1 LKIKILENTYIWSRV
16 VAMKK
21 IDAMVGSKPK
31 SRARAPAGA
40 SASGLLSALEAL
52 NTATT
57 AGKHQ
62 DKVFGSSDVLVA
74 QWEQEFP
81 TGIDIDAFTLTIRLR
96 RLAMLL
102 DEGVVKRGEAAG
114 VKLNEVLLLL
124 ALRRMAPTYSLRPTD
139 ILKMHSVT
147 SGTVTYR
154 IDQLI
159 KQDLAERTPD
169 PDDKRGYLIRLTQ
182 RGRAVVDKVI
192 VESAQA
198 ASAYLR
204 PLFAVPGAR
213 ECFVEMLRF
222 YEQRMEQGK

>member
-1 LKIKILENTYIWSRV
+1 MSWSC
-16 VAMKK
+16 A
-21 IDAMVGSKPK
+21 
-31 SRARAPAGA
+31 ARPTTCIPAG
-40 SASGLLSALEAL
+40 SGAL
-52 NTATT
+52 T
-57 AGKHQ
+57 
-62 DKVFGSSDVLVA
+62 FGN
-74 QWEQEFP
+74 P

-159 KQDLAERTPD
+159 KQDLAERIPD

-182 RGRAVVDKVI
+182 RGRAVVDKVMLG
-192 VESAQA
+192 AQA
-198 ASAYLR
+198 GTVVDLVHHY
-204 PLFAVPGAR
+204 
-213 ECFVEMLRF
+213 
-222 YEQRMEQGK
+222 